1 MSFIQQIIGAP
12 LGYIMSLCYKIFE
25 NYGIAIILFTFI
37 TRLILLPVSTWIH
50 INSIKMVK
58 ILPEINY
65 IKVNY
70 FGDNNRIADEQA
82 RLYKRVKYNPLASI
96 FPLLLQIILLIGVIH
111 VIYHPLDFLLNL
123 DPSLIKGLIEKTIDL
138 TNTNPDISSIQLVV
152 VEAIK
157 NPALSTEILSL
168 QANFPS
174 INIYEVLMSINSLK
188 MEFFGINLGRIPA
201 VEKGIL
207 YTVPFVAGFS
217 AWLLSFT
224 QNNINVLQSEQGK
237 VNKYF
242 TMSLSVGLSLYLG
255 LFVPV
260 GVALY
265 WISSNTMAMIKLFV
279 LNKLINPRNFVDYDS
294 LIASKKELLELQ
306 NLERKNTTI
315 RSDQNIKREKADY
328 KRFFSIAN
336 KHLVFYSEGSG
347 YYKYYKNVINELL
360 NRSNI
365 VIHYITNDPNDQI
378 FEIALSRTRIKP
390 YYIGMKRL
398 ITLMMKMDADL
409 VVMTTPDLDNY
420 HIKRSYVKKD
430 IEYIYMPHSPGGSYS
445 KTLRKGALDHFDTVF
460 LTGPQAKREIRAL
473 EKVYGQ
479 PEKNLVEFG
488 FPLLEELAQV
498 YESSEKEINE
508 KRVILIA
515 PSWHDGNIMECC
527 LETILKILITD
538 KYKIIV
544 RPHPQYLRLYREK
557 VAKIQ
562 SEFSTVPSST
572 LVFETD
578 FSSSLSIYQSDI
590 IITDW
595 SGIGYEFCYA
605 TLKPGIFINTKR
617 KIMNPEYDKVDLES
631 LEDRIRKKLGIEL
644 ELDEIS
650 NIDQSI
656 QHLLE
661 NEVIYHEII
670 NESRI
675 DELFNFG
682 YAAQKGA
689 EYITNSLI
697 SRKNNDEKV
706 NPT

>member
-12 LGYIMSLCYKIFE
+12 LGYIMSLCYKMFE

-58 ILPEINY
+58 ILPEINS

-96 FPLLLQIILLIGVIH
+96 IPLLLQIILLIGVIH
-111 VIYHPLDFLLNL
+111 VIYHPLNFLLNL
-123 DPSLIKGLIEKTIDL
+123 DPSLINGLIEKTIDL

-157 NPALSTEILSL
+157 NPALFTEFLSL

-174 INIYEVLMSINSLK
+174 ININEVLMSINSLK
-188 MEFFGINLGRIPA
+188 MEFFGINLGWIPA
-201 VEKGIL
+201 VEKGLL
-207 YTVPFVAGFS
+207 YAVPIIAGFS
-217 AWLLSFT
+217 AWLLSFA

-265 WISSNTMAMIKLFV
+265 WICSNTMAMIKMFI
-279 LNKLINPRNFVDYDS
+279 LNKLIDPRKSVDYDS

-306 NLERKNTTI
+306 NLERRDITSK
-315 RSDQNIKREKADY
+315 SDQNIKREKQDY

-347 YYKYYKNVINELL
+347 YYKYFKNVINELL
-360 NRSNI
+360 SRSNI
-365 VIHYITNDPNDQI
+365 VIHYVTNDPNDQI
-378 FEIALSRTRIKP
+378 FEIAVSEARIKP

-398 ITLMMKMDADL
+398 ITLMMKMDAEL
-409 VVMTTPDLDNY
+409 VVMTTPDLNNY

-445 KTLRKGALDHFDTVF
+445 KTLRKGALDHFDTIF

-473 EKVYGQ
+473 EQVYEQ
-479 PEKNLVEFG
+479 PEKKLVEFG
-488 FPLLEELAQV
+488 FPLLEELAQN
-498 YESSEKEINE
+498 YESSEKAINE
-508 KRVILIA
+508 KKVILIA
-515 PSWHDGNIMECC
+515 PSWHDGNIMDCC
-527 LETILKILITD
+527 LEGILKVLIAD
-538 KYKIIV
+538 EYKIIV
-544 RPHPQYLRLYREK
+544 RPHPQYMRLYGEK

-562 SEFSTVPSST
+562 KEFSTVSSRL

-590 IITDW
+590 IVTDW

-617 KIMNPEYDKVDLES
+617 KIMNPEYDRVVLES

-650 NIDQSI
+650 NIDKSI

-661 NEVIYHEII
+661 NELLYQEII
-670 NESRI
+670 KESRN

-689 EYITNSLI
+689 EYITNSLV
-697 SRKNNDEKV
+697 SRKSNNMKA
-706 NPT
+706 NLL

>member
-1 MSFIQQIIGAP
+1 MSFIQQIIGVP

-96 FPLLLQIILLIGVIH
+96 IPLLLQIILLIGVIH

-123 DPSLIKGLIEKTIDL
+123 DPSLINGLIEKTIDL

-157 NPALSTEILSL
+157 NPALSTEFLSL

-174 INIYEVLMSINSLK
+174 ININEVLMSINSIK
-188 MEFFGINLGRIPA
+188 MEFFGINLGWIPA
-201 VEKGIL
+201 VEKGLL
-207 YTVPFVAGFS
+207 YAVPIIAGFS
-217 AWLLSFT
+217 AWLLSFA

-265 WISSNTMAMIKLFV
+265 WICSNTMAMIKMFI
-279 LNKLINPRNFVDYDS
+279 LNKLIDPRKSVDYDS

-306 NLERKNTTI
+306 NLERRDITSK
-315 RSDQNIKREKADY
+315 SDQNIKREKQDY

-347 YYKYYKNVINELL
+347 YYKYFKNVINELL
-360 NRSNI
+360 SRSNI
-365 VIHYITNDPNDQI
+365 VIHYVTNDPNDQI
-378 FEIALSRTRIKP
+378 FEIAVSEARIKP

-398 ITLMMKMDADL
+398 ITLMMKMDAEL
-409 VVMTTPDLDNY
+409 VVMTTPDLNNY

-445 KTLRKGALDHFDTVF
+445 KTLRKGALDHFDTIF

-473 EKVYGQ
+473 EQVYEQ
-479 PEKNLVEFG
+479 PEKKLVEFG
-488 FPLLEELAQV
+488 FPLLEELAQN
-498 YESSEKEINE
+498 YESSEKAINE
-508 KRVILIA
+508 KKVILIA
-515 PSWHDGNIMECC
+515 PSWHDGNIMDCC
-527 LETILKILITD
+527 LEDILKVLIAD
-538 KYKIIV
+538 EYKIIV
-544 RPHPQYLRLYREK
+544 RPHPQYMRLNREK
-557 VAKIQ
+557 VTKIQ
-562 SEFSTVPSST
+562 NEFYNVSSDN

-578 FSSSLSIYQSDI
+578 FSSSLSIFQSDI

-595 SGIGYEFCYA
+595 SGIGYEFCFA

-617 KIMNPEYDKVDLES
+617 KIANPEYSKVDLES

-644 ELDEIS
+644 ELSEIK
-650 NIDQSI
+650 NIEKSI
-656 QHLLE
+656 RYLLE
-661 NEVIYHEII
+661 NTVLYQDII
-670 NESRI
+670 KNVRD
-675 DELFNFG
+675 DELYNFG
-682 YAAQKGA
+682 YAAHKGA
-689 EYITNSLI
+689 EYITNALV
-697 SRKNNDEKV
+697 SRKIKN
-706 NPT
+706 

>member
-1 MSFIQQIIGAP
+1 
-12 LGYIMSLCYKIFE
+12 
-25 NYGIAIILFTFI
+25 
-37 TRLILLPVSTWIH
+37 
-50 INSIKMVK
+50 MVK

-96 FPLLLQIILLIGVIH
+96 IPLLLQIILLIGVIH

-123 DPSLIKGLIEKTIDL
+123 DPSLINGLIEKTIAL
-138 TNTNPDISSIQLVV
+138 TNTNPEISSIQLVV

-157 NPALSTEILSL
+157 NPALSTEFLSL

-174 INIYEVLMSINSLK
+174 ININEVLMSINSLK
-188 MEFFGINLGRIPA
+188 MEILGINLGWIPA
-201 VEKGIL
+201 VEKGLL
-207 YTVPFVAGFS
+207 YAVPIIAGFS
-217 AWLLSFT
+217 AWLLSFA

-242 TMSLSVGLSLYLG
+242 TMALSVGLSLYLG

-265 WISSNTMAMIKLFV
+265 WICSNTMAMIKMFI
-279 LNKLINPRNFVDYDS
+279 LNKLIDPKKSVDYDS
-294 LIASKKELLELQ
+294 LIASKKELQELQ
-306 NLERKNTTI
+306 NLEIKDITSK
-315 RSDQNIKREKADY
+315 SDQNIKRERQDY

-347 YYKYYKNVINELL
+347 YYKYFKNVINELL
-360 NRSNI
+360 SRSNI
-365 VIHYITNDPNDQI
+365 VIHYVTNDPNDQV
-378 FEIALSRTRIKP
+378 FKIAVNEPRIKP

-398 ITLMMKMDADL
+398 ITLMMKMDAEL
-409 VVMTTPDLDNY
+409 VVMTTPDLNNY
-420 HIKRSYVKKD
+420 HIKRSYIEKD
-430 IEYIYMPHSPGGSYS
+430 IEYIYIPHSPGGSYS
-445 KTLRKGALDHFDTVF
+445 KTLRKGALDHFDTIF

-473 EKVYGQ
+473 EQVYKQ
-479 PEKNLVEFG
+479 PEKRLVEFG
-488 FPLLEELAQV
+488 FPLLEELAQD
-498 YESSEKEINE
+498 YESSEKEVNE
-508 KRVILIA
+508 KKVILIA

-544 RPHPQYLRLYREK
+544 RPHPQYVRLYREK

-562 SEFSTVPSST
+562 NEFSTVPSST

-578 FSSSLSIYQSDI
+578 FSSSFSIYQSDI

-617 KIMNPEYDKVDLES
+617 KIANPEYFKVDLES

-644 ELDEIS
+644 ELSEIK
-650 NIDQSI
+650 NINSSI
-656 QHLLE
+656 RYLVE
-661 NEVIYHEII
+661 NMDSYKDII
-670 NESRI
+670 KTVRN
-675 DELFNFG
+675 DELYNFG

-689 EYITNSLI
+689 EYITSALV
-697 SRKNNDEKV
+697 SKKNNS
-706 NPT
+706 

>member
-12 LGYIMSLCYKIFE
+12 LGYIMSLCYQMFE
-25 NYGIAIILFTFI
+25 NYGIAIIIFTLI

-96 FPLLLQIILLIGVIH
+96 VPLLLQIILLIGVIH
-111 VIYHPLDFLLNL
+111 VIYHPLDFLLKL
-123 DPSLIKGLIEKTIDL
+123 DPSLINGLIEKTIHL
-138 TNTNPDISSIQLVV
+138 TNVNPDISSIQLVV

-157 NPALSTEILSL
+157 NPLLSQEFLSL
-168 QANFPS
+168 QTEFPS
-174 INIYEVLMSINSLK
+174 FDIKEVLLSINSLK
-188 MEFFGINLGRIPA
+188 MNILGINLGWIPA
-201 VEKGIL
+201 TEKGLL
-207 YTVPFVAGFS
+207 YAVPIVAGFS
-217 AWLLSFT
+217 AWLLSFA
-224 QNNINVLQSEQGK
+224 QNNRNVLQSEQGII
-237 VNKYF
+237 NKYS
-242 TMSLSVGLSLYLG
+242 TMALSVGLSLYLG

-265 WISSNTMAMIKLFV
+265 WISSNTLAMIKMFI
-279 LNKLINPRNFVDYDS
+279 LNKLIDPRKSVDYDS

-306 NLERKNTTI
+306 NLERKDIANK
-315 RSDQNIKREKADY
+315 SDQNIKREKEDY

-347 YYKYYKNVINELL
+347 YYKYFKNVINELL
-360 NRSNI
+360 SRSNI
-365 VIHYITNDPNDQI
+365 VIHYITNDPNDQV
-378 FEIALSRTRIKP
+378 FEIALNEARIKP

-398 ITLMMKMDADL
+398 ITLMMKMDAEL
-409 VVMTTPDLDNY
+409 VVMTTPDLNNY
-420 HIKRSYVKKD
+420 HIKRSYIKKD
-430 IEYIYMPHSPGGSYS
+430 IEYIYFPHSPGGSYS
-445 KTLRKGALDHFDTVF
+445 KTLRKGALDHFDTIF

-473 EKVYGQ
+473 EQVYEQ
-479 PEKNLVEFG
+479 PEKRLVDFG
-488 FPLLEELAQV
+488 FPLLEEMARN
-498 YESSEKEINE
+498 YGSSEEEINE
-508 KRVILIA
+508 KKVILIA
-515 PSWHDGNIMECC
+515 PSWHDGNVMECC
-527 LETILKILITD
+527 LEDILKTLIND
-538 KYKIIV
+538 KYKVIV
-544 RPHPQYLRLYREK
+544 RPHPQYMRLYREK

-562 SEFSTVPSST
+562 IEFSTVSSSL

-590 IITDW
+590 IVTDW

-617 KIMNPEYDKVDLES
+617 KIVNPEYNKVDLES

-644 ELDEIS
+644 ELSEIN
-650 NIDQSI
+650 NIEKKI
-656 QHLLE
+656 RYLLE
-661 NEVIYHEII
+661 NTVIYQDII
-670 NESRI
+670 RNVRN
-675 DELFNFG
+675 DELYNFG

-689 EYITNSLI
+689 EYIMNALV
-697 SRKNNDEKV
+697 SRESNNKKA
-706 NPT
+706 TLS

>member
-12 LGYIMSLCYKIFE
+12 LGYIMSSCYKIFE

-58 ILPEINY
+58 ILPEINF

-96 FPLLLQIILLIGVIH
+96 IPLLLQIILLIGVIH

-123 DPSLIKGLIEKTIDL
+123 DPSLITGLIEKTIEL
-138 TNTNPDISSIQLVV
+138 TNVNPDISSIQLVV

-157 NPALSTEILSL
+157 NPALSTEFLSL

-174 INIYEVLMSINSLK
+174 INVNEVLMSINSLK
-188 MEFFGINLGRIPA
+188 MEFFGINLGWIPA
-201 VEKGIL
+201 VEKGLL
-207 YTVPFVAGFS
+207 YAVPIIAGFS
-217 AWLLSFT
+217 AWLLSFA

-237 VNKYF
+237 VNKFF
-242 TMSLSVGLSLYLG
+242 TMALSVGLSLYLG

-265 WISSNTMAMIKLFV
+265 WICSNTMAMIKMFI
-279 LNKLINPRNFVDYDS
+279 LNKLIDPRKSVDYDS
-294 LIASKKELLELQ
+294 LIASKKELTELQ
-306 NLERKNTTI
+306 NLERKDFTI
-315 RSDQNIKREKADY
+315 KSDQNIKREKEDY

-347 YYKYYKNVINELL
+347 YYKYFKNVINELL
-360 NRSNI
+360 SRSNI
-365 VIHYITNDPNDQI
+365 VIHYVTNDPNDQV
-378 FEIALSRTRIKP
+378 FEIAVNEARIKP

-398 ITLMMKMDADL
+398 ITLMMKMDAEL
-409 VVMTTPDLDNY
+409 VVMTTPDLNNY
-420 HIKRSYVKKD
+420 HIKRSYIEKD
-430 IEYIYMPHSPGGSYS
+430 IEYIYIPHSPGGSYS
-445 KTLRKGALDHFDTVF
+445 KTLRKGALDHFDTIF

-473 EKVYGQ
+473 EQVYEQ
-479 PEKNLVEFG
+479 PEKKLVEFG
-488 FPLLEELAQV
+488 FPLLEELAQD
-498 YESSEKEINE
+498 YESSGKEANE
-508 KRVILIA
+508 KKVILIA

-544 RPHPQYLRLYREK
+544 RPHPQYVRLYGEK

-562 SEFSTVPSST
+562 NEFSTVPSST

-578 FSSSLSIYQSDI
+578 FSSSFSIYQSDI

-617 KIMNPEYDKVDLES
+617 KIANPEYFKVDLES

-644 ELDEIS
+644 ELSEIK
-650 NIDQSI
+650 NIEKSI
-656 QHLLE
+656 RYLLE
-661 NEVIYHEII
+661 NTVLYQDII
-670 NESRI
+670 KNVRD
-675 DELFNFG
+675 DELYNFG

-689 EYITNSLI
+689 EYITNALV
-697 SRKNNDEKV
+697 SRKIKK
-706 NPT
+706 

>member
-96 FPLLLQIILLIGVIH
+96 IPLLLQIILLIGVIH

-123 DPSLIKGLIEKTIDL
+123 DPSLINGLIEKTIAL
-138 TNTNPDISSIQLVV
+138 TNTNPEISSIQLVV

-157 NPALSTEILSL
+157 NPALSTEFLSL

-174 INIYEVLMSINSLK
+174 ININEVLMSINSLK
-188 MEFFGINLGRIPA
+188 MEILGINLGWIPA
-201 VEKGIL
+201 VEKGLL
-207 YTVPFVAGFS
+207 YAVPIIAGFS
-217 AWLLSFT
+217 AWLLSFA

-242 TMSLSVGLSLYLG
+242 TMALSVGLSLYLG

-265 WISSNTMAMIKLFV
+265 WICSNTMAMIKMFI
-279 LNKLINPRNFVDYDS
+279 LNKLIDPRKSVDYDS
-294 LIASKKELLELQ
+294 LIASKKELQELQ
-306 NLERKNTTI
+306 NLEIKDITSK
-315 RSDQNIKREKADY
+315 SDQNIKRERQDY

-347 YYKYYKNVINELL
+347 YYKYFKNVINELL
-360 NRSNI
+360 SRSNI
-365 VIHYITNDPNDQI
+365 VIHYVTNDPNDQV
-378 FEIALSRTRIKP
+378 FKIAVNEPRIKP

-398 ITLMMKMDADL
+398 ITLMMKMDAEL
-409 VVMTTPDLDNY
+409 VVMTTPDLNNY
-420 HIKRSYVKKD
+420 HIKRSYIEKD
-430 IEYIYMPHSPGGSYS
+430 IEYIYIPHSPGGSYS
-445 KTLRKGALDHFDTVF
+445 KTLRKGALDHFDTIF

-473 EKVYGQ
+473 EQVYKQ
-479 PEKNLVEFG
+479 PEKRLVEFG
-488 FPLLEELAQV
+488 FPLLEELAQD
-498 YESSEKEINE
+498 YESSEKEVNE
-508 KRVILIA
+508 KKVILIA

-544 RPHPQYLRLYREK
+544 RPHPQYVRLYREK

-562 SEFSTVPSST
+562 NEFSTVPSST

-578 FSSSLSIYQSDI
+578 FSSSFSIYQSDI

-617 KIMNPEYDKVDLES
+617 KIANPEYFKVDLES

-644 ELDEIS
+644 ELSEIK
-650 NIDQSI
+650 NINSSI
-656 QHLLE
+656 RYLVE
-661 NEVIYHEII
+661 NMDSYKDII
-670 NESRI
+670 KTVRN
-675 DELFNFG
+675 DELYNFG

-689 EYITNSLI
+689 EYITSALV
-697 SRKNNDEKV
+697 SKKNNS
-706 NPT
+706 